1 MFLSVLQEN
10 TKENVDL
17 TESLKW
23 SLLKKSV
30 SGENLTT
37 LESSSLSG
45 ISSSD
50 TECELKDKLSMFVD
64 QKSTFYPKHI
74 TTPN

>member
-1 MFLSVLQEN
+1 MFLSGLQEN
-10 TKENVDL
+10 TKDNVDL
-17 TESLKW
+17 TELLKR

-30 SGENLTT
+30 SGENLST
-37 LESSSLSG
+37 LECSSFSG
-45 ISSSD
+45 ILSSD

-64 QKSTFYPKHI
+64 QKSTFYPNHN

>member
-1 MFLSVLQEN
+1 MHLSVLEEN
-10 TKENVDL
+10 TKENVEL
-17 TESLKW
+17 TESLNW

-30 SGENLTT
+30 SGEILTT
-37 LESSSLSG
+37 LESSLSG

-50 TECELKDKLSMFVD
+50 TECEELKDKLLMFVD
-64 QKSTFYPKHI
+64 QKSTFYPNHV

>member
-1 MFLSVLQEN
+1 MFVFVLQEN

-37 LESSSLSG
+37 LESSLTSG

-50 TECELKDKLSMFVD
+50 TECELKDKLLMFVD
-64 QKSTFYPKHI
+64 QKSTFYPNHV